1 MRQSYS
7 HFSKA
12 NSVAEHLAKQVLV
25 RLPMNEE
32 LLWDNDIAFLEPC
45 IDHIADTVGKGL
57 SFFALLGLLAVW
69 NDRASKTL
77 HQRSLVH
84 GEHCPRVM
92 YQSSPEMSSMM
103 HTNQSAQNHTV
114 ATMPISGKEPWK
126 QQRGT
131 TCELGDLSAVSST
144 VPCQVAARDA

>member
-103 HTNQSAQNHTV
+103 HTNQSTAFTDLHNAQ
-114 ATMPISGKEPWK
+114 
-126 QQRGT
+126 GT
-131 TCELGDLSAVSST
+131 ESHSELGDLSAVSST